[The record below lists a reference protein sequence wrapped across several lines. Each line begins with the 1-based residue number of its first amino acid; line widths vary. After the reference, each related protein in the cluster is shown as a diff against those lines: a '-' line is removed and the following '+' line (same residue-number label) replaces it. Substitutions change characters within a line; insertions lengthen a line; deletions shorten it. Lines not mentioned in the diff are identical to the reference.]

1 MSAVLVVCTGNVCR
15 SPMAEG
21 FLRAALERRFGPD
34 APRVSSAGTAGW
46 EGSSAMPESVQA
58 AAERGVDIAGHA
70 ARRLDA
76 QMLGEADL
84 VVCMAAEHRDAV
96 GSMDPGAAARA
107 FTLKE
112 LVTVLE
118 SSGAPRP
125 GSSEDLPARV
135 AAADDR
141 RRDRG
146 VAVPA

>member
-1 MSAVLVVCTGNVCR
+1 
-15 SPMAEG
+15 
-21 FLRAALERRFGPD
+21 
-34 APRVSSAGTAGW
+34 
-46 EGSSAMPESVQA
+46 MPESVQA

-96 GSMDPGAAARA
+96 GSMDPGAAART

-118 SSGAPRP
+118 SSGTARP
-125 GSSEDLPARV
+125 GTSEDLPARV

-141 RRDRG
+141 RRDGG
-146 VAVPA
+146 VAVPADEDIVDPLGAPRGRRVRAGRSRRCAADPRGRLRCGSRSGAITPGSG